1 MFWGSQSVTRWTT
14 SVLDQNEEY
23 STVKEYFSI
32 FTMQYSC
39 EILPCALHTTIQ
51 YCSKYNPAT
60 SFPLNGEGEA
70 HDCSAFSL
78 ELRAATSACCTLQS
92 TLIWSSLWTAL
103 IYKGQGI
110 LSSTHCYH
118 WAYDHWSSS
127 ASLPDSRSAW
137 AAELTAP
144 TQACPLAKDGGN

>member
-110 LSSTHCYH
+110 LSGTHCYH
-118 WAYDHWSSS
+118 WAHDHWSSVAAWFS
-127 ASLPDSRSAW
+127 VCLGSWTNSSDSSLPFGKRW
-137 AAELTAP
+137 W
-144 TQACPLAKDGGN
+144 